1 MSDAI
6 GNVCIFLQGWRF
18 YERGNP
24 MRVRIKNRKARY
36 WVAFLALGF
45 MGGNA
50 YVFQYLR
57 YVFYDQMMGILQCT
71 NMQLGM
77 LTTSDAM
84 FAMVF
89 AIPGAYLADKF
100 DAKKVLVFCISMASV
115 CTFIHG
121 IFITS
126 YPVAFIMWGMNSA
139 CLCPY
144 WAALVKYINSMDGEE
159 NAGASFGIYYMFNG
173 LAGALGN
180 VIPLWVSRYFGYQ
193 GAVITVGVI
202 TSLSAFFITL
212 FLDSEEEK
220 RMQGEILV
228 GDEPIRLRHL
238 KYVLKW
244 PGLYILALAVF
255 ATYTVYSNVSYFN
268 PYLIDVVGIDPSSS
282 SGYSIIRSYLAMI
295 VAPLGGLMADRVLK
309 SSAKWY
315 MLAFGVI
322 AALFLV
328 PLAFTPETNADFII
342 IYSLM
347 PALVIMAL
355 YSVTYSIIRELHIP
369 ATVMGT
375 AVGIASASI
384 NISDG
389 FIPALFGHWIDN
401 GGRTG
406 YTYVFLFL
414 SGICVLGIF
423 VGIWARAHDKK
434 CKAGLRELKLDA

>member
-1 MSDAI
+1 
-6 GNVCIFLQGWRF
+6 
-18 YERGNP
+18 
-24 MRVRIKNRKARY
+24 MRIHIKNQRASY
-36 WVAFLALGF
+36 WIAFLALGF

-89 AIPGAYLADKF
+89 AIPGAFLADKF
-100 DAKKVLVFCISMASV
+100 DAKKVLVFCTMLASM

-121 IFITS
+121 IFVTS
-126 YPVAFIMWGMNSA
+126 YPVAFVMWGMNSA

-144 WAALVKYINSMDGEE
+144 WAALVKYINNMNGEE
-159 NAGASFGIYYMFNG
+159 NAGAAFGIYYLFNG
-173 LAGALGN
+173 FAGALGN
-180 VIPLWVSRYFGYQ
+180 VIPLWVSRYLGYQ
-193 GAVITVGVI
+193 GAVITVGLI
-202 TSLSAFFITL
+202 TSLSAVVIQL

-220 RMQGEILV
+220 RAKGEILV

-244 PGLYILALAVF
+244 PGLYILFIAVF
-255 ATYTVYSNVSYFN
+255 ASYTIYSNVSYFN
-268 PYLIDVVGIDPSSS
+268 PYLIDVVGVDPASS
-282 SGYSIIRSYLAMI
+282 SGYSIVRSYLTMI
-295 VAPLGGLMADRVLK
+295 VAPLGGLMADKVLK

-315 MLAFGVI
+315 MLAFGITAV
-322 AALFLV
+322 LFLV
-328 PLAFTPETNADFII
+328 PLAFTEETSPTFII
-342 IYSLM
+342 VYSLI
-347 PALVIMAL
+347 PSLVIMAL

-389 FIPALFGHWIDN
+389 FVPALFGHWIDSD
-401 GGRTG
+401 GAAG

-414 SGICVLGIF
+414 SGICVVGIF
-423 VGIWARAHDKK
+423 VGIWARSHDKK
-434 CKAGLRELKLDA
+434 CKAGLRELRLNE